1 MNGDGFLG
9 GVVVVFDLNV
19 ALCFL
24 EDYTG
29 YGRSV
34 GDGICDFVVFVVW
47 LVVWFV
53 FFVGRRDDE
62 AIINVFVESRLNEF
76 NIPALTLMHAFNI
89 DFMWLCIVVNIEELN
104 REDIDVSI
112 LFGPQE

>member
-1 MNGDGFLG
+1 MNGDGFLEDFLA
-9 GVVVVFDLNV
+9 VVVFDLNV

-29 YGRSV
+29 DGRGV
-34 GDGICDFVVFVVW
+34 GDGICDFVVPVVA
-47 LVVWFV
+47 LV
-53 FFVGRRDDE
+53 FFIGRRDDE
-62 AIINVFVESRLNEF
+62 PIINVFVESRLNEF
-76 NIPALTLMHAFNI
+76 NIPALTLMHTFNI

-112 LFGPQE
+112 LFGPRE